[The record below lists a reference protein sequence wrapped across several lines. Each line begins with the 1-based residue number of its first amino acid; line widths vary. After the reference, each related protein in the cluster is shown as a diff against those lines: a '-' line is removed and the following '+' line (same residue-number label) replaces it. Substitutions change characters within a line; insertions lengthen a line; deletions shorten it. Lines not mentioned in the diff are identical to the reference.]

1 MAPHGTAR
9 VSAKKLI
16 VRSKSEELI
25 LMAPDPTAEAKHLT
39 NPEPQPYP
47 SQYVSHWTM
56 KDGTEIN
63 IRPIRPED
71 EPLMVKFHGTLSD
84 RTVYLRYFSSLSLDR
99 RTSHERLLR
108 ICHGENEREMVLVAE
123 GHDPQTGQS
132 YILGVGRL
140 NKLVRNG
147 ESEIA
152 VLISDQYQRRGVG
165 TELLRRLLQIARDQN
180 LNRIVA
186 EMLRDNLAIQTVF
199 KKLGF
204 RLRLL
209 RDPSAVQA
217 VLDL

>member
-1 MAPHGTAR
+1 
-9 VSAKKLI
+9 
-16 VRSKSEELI
+16 
-25 LMAPDPTAEAKHLT
+25 MAPDPIAEDQHLT
-39 NPEPQPYP
+39 NPEPRSYP
-47 SQYVSHWTM
+47 SQYVSCWTM

-84 RTVYLRYFSSLSLDR
+84 RTVYLRYFRSLSLDR
-99 RTSHERLLR
+99 RTAHERLLR

-147 ESEIA
+147 EAEIA
-152 VLISDQYQRRGVG
+152 VLISDEYQRRGIG
-165 TELLRRLLQIARDQN
+165 TELLRRLVQVARDQN

-186 EMLRDNLAIQTVF
+186 EILRDNLAIQIVF

-209 RDPSAVQA
+209 RDPSSVQA